1 MTEGATG
8 NTQPSEADEKVIEEK
23 PSVDDLL
30 AEALKRV
37 AERKEG
43 VDSVG
48 GAHAPRHRGIA
59 SAAEESPERT
69 EGPAQQSQ
77 EGSAE

>member
-1 MTEGATG
+1 M
-8 NTQPSEADEKVIEEK
+8 KLVIEEK

-43 VDSVG
+43 SDSAV
-48 GAHAPRHRGIA
+48 GAHVPRHRGSA
-59 SAAEESPERT
+59 SAAEDSPERA
-69 EGPAQQSQ
+69 EGPAPESQ